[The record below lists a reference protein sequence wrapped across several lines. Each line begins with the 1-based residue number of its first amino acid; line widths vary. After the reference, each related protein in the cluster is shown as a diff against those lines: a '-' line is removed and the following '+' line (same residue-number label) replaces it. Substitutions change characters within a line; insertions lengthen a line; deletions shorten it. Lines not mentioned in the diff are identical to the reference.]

1 MRLQYSLLHEITLD
15 KIIQVDN
22 LQISWQTVFYTV
34 LALLADFQES

>member
-1 MRLQYSLLHEITLD
+1 MRFQYSPWHEITLN

-22 LQISWQTVFYTV
+22 LLISWQTVSYTV